1 MASLM
6 VLQHD
11 VVIGGSRQISLI
23 EDHADTDMKIRTD
36 KPGLKNQA
44 IELDEIDLS
53 ICSEVDSIAL
63 IDGKLDAPL
72 PGTPTVET

>member
-23 EDHADTDMKIRTD
+23 EDHADTDMK
-36 KPGLKNQA
+36 GFEA
-44 IELDEIDLS
+44 AGCSIDLT
-53 ICSEVDSIAL
+53 I
-63 IDGKLDAPL
+63 KLSHAP
-72 PGTPTVET
+72 